1 MDHEKSKNLSH
12 ELRSGL
18 TMLMRAVDDATDAN
32 TLTRAALRDVVP
44 GFMVTF
50 LRHYEMA
57 KANAIQGSMSAVLS
71 QAGVLDKMIR
81 VFEDLR
87 ERRR

>member
-12 ELRSGL
+12 EVRSGL
-18 TMLMRAVDDATDAN
+18 TMLMRAVDDASDASK
-32 TLTRAALRDVVP
+32 LTRAALREVVP
-44 GFMVTF
+44 GFMVTY
-50 LRHYEMA
+50 LRQYEMA
-57 KANAIQGSMSAVLS
+57 KANALQGSMSAALL